1 MERFFE
7 FAGNHPLLVAGLIGS
22 FLFAVFYELRQKA
35 SGLINVDSTDAV
47 KLINNDAAVVDLRSS
62 EAYDRGHIVGAR
74 NVAPDEIDAKIPGVA
89 QDKTKPIIA
98 VCENGISAK
107 RTVAVLRTKG
117 YESVYNLKGGMTGW
131 ISAGLPVVTGKK
143 TKSKSKSKSGK
154 GKKRG

>member
-7 FAGNHPLLVAGLIGS
+7 FASNHPLLVASLIGG

-35 SGLINVDSTDAV
+35 SGLINVDSAAAV
-47 KLINNDAAVVDLRSS
+47 KLINNSAAVIDLRST
-62 EAYDRGHIVGAR
+62 EAYGRGHIVGAR
-74 NVAPDEIDAKIPGVA
+74 NIAPDEIDAKVPGVT

-98 VCENGISAK
+98 VCDNGISAK
-107 RTVAVLRTKG
+107 RTVAALRSKG

-143 TKSKSKSKSGK
+143 TKSKSRK